1 MTMKKHN
8 KYSKFFLLSAVI
20 ILSSFCMFGC
30 GNEENENALDDMA
43 EGENTSDD
51 MGEEKNAID
60 NMALLDIMDKIYE
73 ITPVDLSIYSDN
85 MDVTDSD
92 TMFYNAGLTNLNN
105 VKEAAV
111 SEPMMSSQAYSM
123 VLVRANDESAT
134 ATIANEM
141 KAGINPAKWVC
152 VAADDLQIVSY
163 RDVILLFMV
172 SSELS
177 DTVTS
182 QEIVDAFQQVCGDAE
197 LVSY

>member
-1 MTMKKHN
+1 MKKHN
-8 KYSKFFLLSAVI
+8 KFSKFFVLSAVI
-20 ILSSFCMFGC
+20 ILSAFCLFGC
-30 GNEENENALDDMA
+30 GS
-43 EGENTSDD
+43 G
-51 MGEEKNAID
+51 GGEKNALED
-60 NMALLDIMDKIYE
+60 MALLDIIDKIYE
-73 ITPVDLSIYSDN
+73 ITPVELSLYSDN

-92 TMFYNAGLTNLNN
+92 TMSYNAGLTNLNN

-123 VLVRANDESAT
+123 VLVRVNDESAT
-134 ATIANEM
+134 ADIANEI
-141 KAGINPAKWVC
+141 KSGINPAKWVC
-152 VAADDLQIVSY
+152 VTADDLQVVSY

-182 QEIVDAFQQVCGDAE
+182 QKIVDAFQQVCGGAE